1 MQFLERAFAKMGAR
15 IRFEEIV
22 PDRWAQERVL
32 GSFLLDVRRD
42 ARGEYF
48 LLSREPGSNTEF
60 EVLDVQPRNRHLLL
74 LSRTGSEK
82 HRFLLGHDERHWFV
96 AGVPETTRVS
106 RVKDAMQA
114 LKPEQVVE
122 CERSIRTKDR
132 DSRSNRARIRQ
143 GEWFFV
149 PAPDVKPAELVTL
162 RAEPIVRSRGGKPHI
177 CEQLFRQGGETVYVN
192 AGFPNGI
199 TEEQYAR
206 LEERVRKQS
215 NWRVMR
221 RNPTVYVRGR
231 IRHPDHKTIV
241 LDGWHRVLSNTE
253 DQSYAMRNIVFLD

>member
-1 MQFLERAFAKMGAR
+1 MWFLERAFAKMGAR
-15 IRFEEIV
+15 IKFAEIV
-22 PDRWAQERVL
+22 PDRRRQVL
-32 GSFLLDVRRD
+32 GDFALDIRRD

-48 LLSREPGSNTEF
+48 LISRQPRSGTEF
-60 EVLDVQPRNRHLLL
+60 EVLDVQPRSRHLLL
-74 LSRTGSEK
+74 LSRIGGEK

-96 AGVPETTRVS
+96 AGVPETMRVS

-114 LKPEQVVE
+114 LKPEAVLE
-122 CERSIRTKDR
+122 CERNVRTKHRDR
-132 DSRSNRARIRQ
+132 RSNRARIRQ

-149 PAPDVKPAELVTL
+149 PAPNVSAPELLTL
-162 RAEPIVRSRGGKPHI
+162 RDEPIVRSGGGKSHM
-177 CEQLFRQGGETVYVN
+177 CEQLFRMGGETVYVT

-199 TEEQYAR
+199 TEEQYVR

-231 IRHPDHKTIV
+231 IRHPDHKTV
-241 LDGWHRVLSNTE
+241 DLDGWHRVLCNTE